1 MPTMLAQFRLALTK
15 EAPPRDLQSTSGAR
29 SILFDSELA
38 VDLVALADEDQS
50 DGGRHNHDQ

>member
-1 MPTMLAQFRLALTK
+1 MLAQFRLALTK

-29 SILFDSELA
+29 SILFESELA
-38 VDLVALADEDQS
+38 VDLVGLADQYQS